1 MGNYVHRRWFFV
13 WSEDGVTCNVSS
25 RRLWIKKYAE
35 SDPASEASGQTT
47 SMVRLNLPMVVGPPP
62 TDTSRGIEI
71 HIGDFRVM
79 ISERANLS
87 YLESVLRI
95 VREAAG

>member
-1 MGNYVHRRWFFV
+1 
-13 WSEDGVTCNVSS
+13 
-25 RRLWIKKYAE
+25 
-35 SDPASEASGQTT
+35 
-47 SMVRLNLPMVVGPPP
+47 MVVGPPP
-62 TDTSRGIEI
+62 ADAPRSIEI

-87 YLESVLRI
+87 YLDSVLRI

>member
-1 MGNYVHRRWFFV
+1 MTSIAR
-13 WSEDGVTCNVSS
+13 
-25 RRLWIKKYAE
+25 KKYAE
-35 SDPASEASGQTT
+35 SDPASEASDKTA

-62 TDTSRGIEI
+62 TDTSRNIEI

>member
-1 MGNYVHRRWFFV
+1 
-13 WSEDGVTCNVSS
+13 
-25 RRLWIKKYAE
+25 
-35 SDPASEASGQTT
+35 
-47 SMVRLNLPMVVGPPP
+47 MVRLNLPMVVGPPP
-62 TDTSRGIEI
+62 ADTSRGIEI